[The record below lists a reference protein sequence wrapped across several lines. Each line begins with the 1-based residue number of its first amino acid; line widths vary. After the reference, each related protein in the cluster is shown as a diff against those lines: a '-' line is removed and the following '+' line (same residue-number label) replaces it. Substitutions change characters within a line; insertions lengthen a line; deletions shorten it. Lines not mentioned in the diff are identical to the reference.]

1 MAILGIDDTVGTN
14 QKARVFNREEEQ
26 MREKHLIVCPY
37 CSVGCRMYVET
48 EDGYPVGIEYVDDI
62 PGIPNKGGKLCP
74 KGNVAFQYAQS
85 KDRLT
90 RPLKKVAPGKFQEIS
105 WQEAM
110 DEVAGRMNE
119 IKGKHGPGALAF
131 LGSEKCSVEDNYLI
145 QKLAR
150 AMGSNNVEFAGRLC
164 QSSNVVARTK
174 ILGSAPQTNPSD
186 DVLKADVVV
195 LWGYNPAATNPV
207 FFGQYVEK
215 AVLDNGAKLIAVDA
229 VKTQSAKYADIYLQ
243 PYPGTDL
250 AIILA
255 MINYVIENDLYDKDF
270 VAKRVEGFGE
280 LAKTVEEYTPK
291 WAEKISGVPAN
302 LIEGAARTVA
312 TGGKTAVL
320 ANEGLNQHVNGTAA
334 MMALTDLVLIT
345 GNIGKEGVMSGAI
358 PGAFNGMGAS
368 LTGVNCAQ
376 LPGAIP
382 VADEEERER
391 IERAWGLEIPDKPGL
406 HYVAMFGAAY
416 EGSVKA
422 LYIMG
427 QNPARSLPDSAFVEK
442 ALEKAEFVVAQD
454 IFPTETTKYAD
465 IVLPAAAWHERAGT
479 AISSNRRVQWSF
491 KAADAPG
498 EAKPD
503 WEILVGIANAL
514 GLGKYFYYSSIDD
527 VLSEINKVIPALKGA
542 TPQRLRDDL
551 KGCMFP
557 CSDEKSETPRLF
569 LKGFPTP
576 SGKANLIAPKYIP
589 PGEIPDDEYSFWLS
603 NFRLVG
609 HFHTGTM
616 SFRSKSLEDRW
627 AEGFVYIND
636 QDARKLKVNDGDL
649 VKVETRRSSLTAK
662 VEVTPYIK
670 KGVISMPWHW
680 GFNLLTK
687 DAVDNLS
694 KIPGY
699 KTAACKIS
707 KVRG

>member
-1 MAILGIDDTVGTN
+1 
-14 QKARVFNREEEQ
+14 
-26 MREKHLIVCPY
+26 MRKKHLITCPY

-62 PGIPNKGGKLCP
+62 PGIPNPGGKLCP
-74 KGNVAFQYAQS
+74 KGNVAFQYATS
-85 KDRLT
+85 EDRLT
-90 RPLKKVAPGKFQEIS
+90 KPLKKVAPGKFQEIS

-110 DEVAGRMNE
+110 DEIASRMNE
-119 IKGKHGPGALAF
+119 IKGKYGPEALAF

-174 ILGSAPQTNPSD
+174 ILGSAPQTNPSSD
-186 DVLKADVVV
+186 ILKADVVV

-207 FFGQYVEK
+207 LFGQYVEK
-215 AVLDNGAKLIAVDA
+215 AILDNGAQFIAVDA
-229 VKTQSAKYADIYLQ
+229 IKTQSAKYADVFLQ

-250 AIILA
+250 AIISA
-255 MINYVIENDLYDKDF
+255 MINYVIKNDLYDKDF
-270 VAKRVEGFGE
+270 VDKHVNGFDE
-280 LAKTVEEYTPK
+280 LAKSVEAYSLK
-291 WAEKISGVPAN
+291 WAEKISGVSAD
-302 LIEGAARTVA
+302 LIEEAARTFAKGERV
-312 TGGKTAVL
+312 AVL

-368 LTGVNCAQ
+368 LMGVNCAQ

-382 VADEEERER
+382 VANGEGRR
-391 IERAWGLEIPDKPGL
+391 QIERAWGFEIPDKPGL

-422 LYIMG
+422 FYIMG
-427 QNPARSLPDSAFVEK
+427 QNPARALPDSAFVEK
-442 ALEKAEFVVAQD
+442 ALEKAEFIVAQD

-465 IVLPAAAWHERAGT
+465 IILPAAAWHERAGT
-479 AISSNRRVQWSF
+479 AISSNRRIQWSF
-491 KAADAPG
+491 KAADAAG

-503 WEILVGIANAL
+503 WEILAGVAKAL
-514 GLGKYFYYSSIDD
+514 GLGKHFYYSSIDD
-527 VLSEINKVIPALKGA
+527 VLSEVNKVVPALKGA
-542 TPQRLRDDL
+542 TPQRLRGEL

-576 SGKANLIAPKYIP
+576 DGKANLISPKYAP
-589 PGEIPDDEYSFWLS
+589 PGEVPDDEYPFWLS

-609 HFHTGTM
+609 QFHTGTM
-616 SFRSKSLEDRW
+616 SFKSKSLADRW
-627 AEGFVYIND
+627 TEGFAYINE
-636 QDARKLKVNDGDL
+636 QDARKLGVNDGDS
-649 VKVETRRSSLTAK
+649 VKVETRRSALTVK
-662 VEVTPYIK
+662 VEVIPYIK
-670 KGVISMPWHW
+670 RGVISMPWHW
-680 GFNLLTK
+680 GFNFLTK
-687 DAVDNLS
+687 DAVDDLS